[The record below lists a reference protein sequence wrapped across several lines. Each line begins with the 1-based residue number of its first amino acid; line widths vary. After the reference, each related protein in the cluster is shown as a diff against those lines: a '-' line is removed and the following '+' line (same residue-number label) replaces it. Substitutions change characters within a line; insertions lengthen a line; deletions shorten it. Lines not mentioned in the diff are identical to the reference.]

1 MKNKYMTFVA
11 LAVAALATSCTSDD
25 LAGQNQIQNQSS
37 SQTVTLTASV
47 DNEQTRV
54 GMTKDGNTAKFYWH
68 NGDAISV
75 LTVNGTSYENTK
87 FTTTAEN
94 GAITATFTGDVT
106 GKVGGYALYPY
117 SENHKFDGTAALTY
131 NLPASYKYEKV
142 ESKIFG
148 TDADYLANSTN
159 MPMLGT
165 IASGNITFKH
175 LGGLAVIRI
184 DKMPAASGTL
194 TVTADQ
200 QLSGNFTVGDLT
212 GTPNIATTSTNV
224 TNADKKVTFTFS
236 NATANGVGVFYLPLA
251 TGDYTS
257 LTITI
262 AYGTGTDNATTH
274 TIPYGSLTVARKDI
288 TAISLTTDSKG
299 NLRHCVKNDDGS
311 YTINGHKFIDLGL
324 SSGLLW
330 AETNVGATNYYDYG
344 TYYSKDNAF
353 AWSEWGTTCRLPTK
367 AEFETL
373 NSCGW
378 AWSTESGINGY
389 KVTSNVA
396 GYTDQSIFFPAA
408 SYKNDSKVGSFGYY
422 WSSPVGQGRWYYS
435 LSFWNGSHSTMS
447 ELNTGNQYPIRAV
460 AEKPATTT
468 E

>member
-47 DNEQTRV
+47 DDEQTRV
-54 GMTKDGNTAKFYWH
+54 GMTKDENTAKFYWH

-75 LTVNGTSYENTK
+75 LTENGSSYGNAK
-87 FTTTAEN
+87 FTTTADN
-94 GAITATFTGDVT
+94 GATTAEFTGNVT
-106 GKVGGYALYPY
+106 GTGKYALYPY
-117 SENHKFDGTAALTY
+117 SENHKLDENGTTY
-131 NLPASYKYEKV
+131 NLPASYKYDKV

-236 NATANGVGVFYLPLA
+236 NATADGVGVFYLPLA
-251 TGDYTS
+251 TGTYNNVRIV
-257 LTITI
+257 LNCGAVNQTINW
-262 AYGTGTDNATTH
+262 GT
-274 TIPYGSLTVARKDI
+274 LTVACANV
-288 TAISLTTDSKG
+288 TAVPVVANK
-299 NLRHCVKNDDGS
+299 V
-311 YTINGHKFIDLGL
+311 INGHVFVDLGL
-324 SSGLLW
+324 PSGLLW
-330 AETNVGATNYYDYG
+330 ATMNIGATVEASDNANSYGSYFAWGETETKEEYMDY
-344 TYYSKDNAF
+344 TYKNTSKDA
-353 AWSEWGTTCRLPTK
+353 ASVLWGSPCRMPTQ
-367 AEFETL
+367 AEFEELVNKSNCTYERTRVNWGYGYRITSKKYTY
-373 NSCGW
+373 NSIFLP
-378 AWSTESGINGY
+378 A
-389 KVTSNVA
+389 A
-396 GYTDQSIFFPAA
+396 GYYDDDDEYNEQ
-408 SYKNDSKVGSFGYY
+408 YGYY
-422 WSSPVGQGRWYYS
+422 WSSTLSSSKPVSLYHRENGIYIKNDNLQKYYGAS
-435 LSFWNGSHSTMS
+435 
-447 ELNTGNQYPIRAV
+447 IRPV
-460 AEKPATTT
+460 AKK
-468 E
+468 